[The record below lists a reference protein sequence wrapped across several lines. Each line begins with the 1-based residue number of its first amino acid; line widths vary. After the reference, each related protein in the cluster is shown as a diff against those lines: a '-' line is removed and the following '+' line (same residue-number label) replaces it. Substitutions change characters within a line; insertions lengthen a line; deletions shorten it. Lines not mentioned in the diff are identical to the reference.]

1 MQHTRA
7 SNALSRFWAG
17 HPARPDMIEGE
28 SIGAWSKR
36 VVAAFEALAPEV
48 KEDLQSE
55 ADEIN
60 KLNQKLQK
68 APHSEYVRA
77 K

>member
-1 MQHTRA
+1 
-7 SNALSRFWAG
+7 
-17 HPARPDMIEGE
+17 MIEGE